1 MNKSGS
7 GCWEG
12 AFSVHGLQFSLVLVI
27 AEERPGQYIAV
38 FARALMFV
46 IP

>member
-1 MNKSGS
+1 MIES
-7 GCWEG
+7 GCGCSEG
-12 AFSVHGLQFSLVLVI
+12 AFSVHDLQFSLVLVI

-38 FARALMFV
+38 FARAFMFV